1 MNRNPKSGEK
11 GFMINAGKKNIYIVC
26 AINVIYDR
34 RSHHLKCVTSA
45 STVCRT
51 RELLGITTV
60 CRTRE

>member
-1 MNRNPKSGEK
+1 
-11 GFMINAGKKNIYIVC
+11 MINAGKKNIYIVC

-34 RSHHLKCVTSA
+34 RSLHLKCVTSA